1 MREVAK
7 IHSIYKTIFINKQ
20 IIIIAKNHPF
30 LEVKVKKIKYR
41 KKIKIRLLSSI
52 SLLAINLKLEFKN

>member
-7 IHSIYKTIFINKQ
+7 IHSIYKTIFINKL

-52 SLLAINLKLEFKN
+52 SLQAINLKLEFKN

>member
-7 IHSIYKTIFINKQ
+7 IHSIYKTISINKL